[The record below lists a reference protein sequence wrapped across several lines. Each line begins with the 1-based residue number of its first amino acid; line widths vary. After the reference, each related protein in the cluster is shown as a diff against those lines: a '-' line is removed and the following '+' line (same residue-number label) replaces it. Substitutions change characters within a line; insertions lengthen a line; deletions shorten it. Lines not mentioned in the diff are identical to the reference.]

1 MATYYD
7 LRDDTK
13 GLAIAFQSIQLS
25 NKQREHLRKLYNSV
39 DGEPAARN
47 EVTNVVKS
55 ETRVSCSAIG
65 GLLTGYFEGVGP
77 KDKMMWIGYL
87 PKDTHGRERWMLKPE
102 IRETLRILNW
112 FGPGPDISLSKFE
125 VEFEVRARR
134 FSTVEVRIE
143 QASFRS
149 AVFAACRGM
158 CVISGC
164 TVPEVLEA
172 AHLVGR
178 KWRQGHNAAVD
189 GILLRRDLHAL
200 FDTGL
205 LTIDTTGLVHISAE
219 AQEDYGDV
227 DGIELA
233 VRGVGEGVPA

>member
-7 LRDDTK
+7 ILDDTTR
-13 GLAIAFQSIQLS
+13 LAQALKSIYLS
-25 NKQREHLRKLYNSV
+25 DKQREHLRKLYNSV
-39 DGEPAARN
+39 DGEPATRDEA
-47 EVTNVVKS
+47 TNVVKS
-55 ETRVSCSAIG
+55 ETRVSCSTIG
-65 GLLTGYFEGVGP
+65 GLLTRYFEGIGP
-77 KDKMMWIGYL
+77 IYKMSWIGYIS
-87 PKDTHGRERWMLKPE
+87 KDSHGRERWVLRPE
-102 IRETLRILNW
+102 IRDALQFLNW
-112 FGPGPDISLSKFE
+112 FGPGPIFPPSESKA
-125 VEFEVRARR
+125 EFKVRARR
-134 FSTVEVRIE
+134 FATMEVRIE

-149 AVFAACRGM
+149 AVFAACQGM

-233 VRGVGEGVPA
+233 VKGVGGGVPA